1 VFGILICS
9 GGFAAAVTT
18 PLDVAKTRI
27 MLAKVRVGNTSRH
40 ADGGGSFRVS
50 RWSLQNEIQ
59 SILIMTSV
67 LVTEDRIRCEQALC
81 AELMKLCSVL

>member
-1 VFGILICS
+1 
-9 GGFAAAVTT
+9 
-18 PLDVAKTRI
+18 
-27 MLAKVRVGNTSRH
+27 MN
-40 ADGGGSFRVS
+40 GGGSFRVS
-50 RWSLQNEIQ
+50 QWSLQNEIQ